1 MGLFNHSITKNIHGL
16 LIIGASC
23 ALLNSTAYAEQSNK
37 YIKAPVSSINKV
49 QNPQTISGGAN
60 AETGDKAE
68 QRLPTTLQHR
78 DRAVSKKNYKSLV
91 NKPSGGTIN
100 TQSRSPIK
108 TTQNQ
113 LKKQDSKTISK
124 QSEQSNLDYESLKS
138 ESKTRIPKHTP
149 QWGDQRNHDPG
160 KTLLNP
166 QISNKQFEKSI
177 KSNLPSIDQP
187 VLVKPDS
194 KGYKVSS
201 EPGDTQFGDVNR
213 GSRLPSSTSS
223 KSPSY
228 KTGSKTSVI
237 ETSE

>member
-1 MGLFNHSITKNIHGL
+1 MHGL
-16 LIIGASC
+16 LIFSASC
-23 ALLNSTAYAEQSNK
+23 ALLNSAAYAEQSNK

-60 AETGDKAE
+60 AETVDKAE

-78 DRAVSKKNYKSLV
+78 DRAVSKKDYKSLA

-100 TQSRSPIK
+100 TQSRSPVN
-108 TTQNQ
+108 TTQKQ

-124 QSEQSNLDYESLKS
+124 QSEQSNLDYKSLKN
-138 ESKTRIPKHTP
+138 ESKIRIPKYTP
-149 QWGDQRNHDPG
+149 QWSDQRNHDPG

-177 KSNLPSIDQP
+177 KSNLPSIGQP
-187 VLVKPDS
+187 ELVKPDS
-194 KGYKVSS
+194 KKYKLSS
-201 EPGDTQFGDVNR
+201 ESGEIQFGDGKR
-213 GSRLPSSTSS
+213 GSRLPSATSS
-223 KSPSY
+223 TVPSY
-228 KTGSKTSVI
+228 KTGNKTSVL